1 MLQPLF
7 MDGLLVVRMTPFPRP
22 YLVTIPLA
30 LVVLLGITACGPGAQ
45 VLEQQQRQI
54 TENQRVLN
62 ENRQRIQA
70 EKDRRAQQQQPTPEE
85 LLEENRLLIIA
96 EQERLDRERQHAQ
109 DQQPDTAAALFA
121 AYALAL
127 RTDGVAGG
135 TLAGALLAGMPG
147 ATPEAEPFPLWTT
160 FFENTVVKLGRL
172 RSPRPV
178 ALYYNPLLDVALFT
192 LWEQSG
198 DSYRVVSVRALPG
211 EKLAD
216 REVEPP
222 PRPTWLAVQEE
233 PLEALVRT
241 TATRLAVFRSAH
253 PSESRTAGSDGVT
266 FAAAAADLRAALPRL
281 AWSLAMRAAWSEED
295 HTWLLPVL
303 EHIDTVLTSGD
314 VAAITT
320 AAPATDAATAAALA
334 DLPQDFAEHLAL
346 DLTLDTGETER
357 LLVGSSPAD
366 GDVYVLAL
374 CRLVGDGCLLQR
386 FMLLS
391 LSG

>member
-1 MLQPLF
+1 MK
-7 MDGLLVVRMTPFPRP
+7 P
-22 YLVTIPLA
+22 YPVTIPLA
-30 LVVLLGITACGPGAQ
+30 LLVLFGITACGPGAQ

-62 ENRQRIQA
+62 ENRRLIQSEKNRI
-70 EKDRRAQQQQPTPEE
+70 AQQQQPTPEE
-85 LLEENRLLIIA
+85 LLEENRLLMLA
-96 EQERLDRERQHAQ
+96 QEERLARERQHAQ

-121 AYALAL
+121 AHAIAL

-135 TLAGALLAGMPG
+135 ALAGALLAGMPG

-160 FFENTVVKLGRL
+160 FFENAVVKLGRL

-192 LWEQSG
+192 LWEQNG
-198 DSYRVVSVRALPG
+198 DGYRVVSVRALPG

-216 REVEPP
+216 REAEPP
-222 PRPTWLAVQEE
+222 PRPAWLAAQQE

-253 PSESRTAGSDGVT
+253 PSEARTAGSDGVT

-281 AWSLAMRAAWSEED
+281 AWSLAVRVAWAEGD
-295 HTWLLPVL
+295 NTTWLPPVL
-303 EHIDTVLTSGD
+303 DQIDTVLASGD
-314 VAAITT
+314 AAAITA
-320 AAPATDAATAAALA
+320 AAPATDATTAAALA
-334 DLPQDFAEHLAL
+334 GLPQYFAEQLTL

-357 LLVGSSPAD
+357 LLVGSSPDD

-374 CRLVGDGCLLQR
+374 CQLDDSDCLLQR